1 MKESNRAKAV
11 AGLLAALSERRPK
24 ILRLGNSRS
33 KAIPRAIRALGA
45 VTVARISG
53 NVNRVAAGVDVLLV
67 SPVSAG
73 VAARRQMDEA
83 LALARHRGVPTVIDL
98 TGALRRRRSLAPV
111 RRMIAAAVWPVVS
124 ATTDEFAALADPTG
138 KSMDPICLAGEL
150 LQSGGLAAIRGST
163 GLVTDGKRSVGIDT
177 WHRWLQ
183 TESEAGSLASASIA
197 AFLGVAHLAD
207 FVTVTAAA
215 LACLGEATDRA
226 ARTAKPQTMESR
238 VIKELAA
245 MSARRGV
252 PR

>member
-1 MKESNRAKAV
+1 MKDPIRPESV
-11 AGLLAALSERRPK
+11 AGLLAALRERRPK

-45 VTVARISG
+45 VTAARISG
-53 NVNRVAAGVDVLLV
+53 NVSHVVADVDVLLV
-67 SPVSAG
+67 SPVGAG
-73 VAARRQMDEA
+73 AAVRRQMDEA

-124 ATTDEFAALADPTG
+124 ATTDELVALTNPTR
-138 KSMDPICLAGEL
+138 KRVDPIRISGDL

-215 LACLGEATDRA
+215 LTCVGEAVGRA
-226 ARTAKPQTMESR
+226 AQNATPRSMESR

-245 MSARRGV
+245 LSSDAAR
-252 PR
+252 

>member
-1 MKESNRAKAV
+1 MKDPIRPESV
-11 AGLLAALSERRPK
+11 AGLLAALRERRPK

-45 VTVARISG
+45 VTVSRISG
-53 NVNRVAAGVDVLLV
+53 NVSRAVAGVDVLLV

-73 VAARRQMDEA
+73 AAARRQMDEA

-124 ATTDEFAALADPTG
+124 ATTDELVALTNPTG
-138 KSMDPICLAGEL
+138 KSRDPIRLAGEL

-183 TESEAGSLASASIA
+183 TESEAGQLASASIA

-207 FVTVTAAA
+207 FITVTAVA
-215 LACLGEATDRA
+215 LACLGQAADRA
-226 ARTAKPQTMESR
+226 GRRGTSQAVESR
-238 VIKELAA
+238 VVKELGALSAGAA
-245 MSARRGV
+245 R
-252 PR
+252 